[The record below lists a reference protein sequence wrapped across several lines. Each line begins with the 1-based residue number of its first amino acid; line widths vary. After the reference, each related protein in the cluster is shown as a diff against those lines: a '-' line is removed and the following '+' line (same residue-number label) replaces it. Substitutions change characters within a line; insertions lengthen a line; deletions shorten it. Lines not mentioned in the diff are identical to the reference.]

1 MSIYFELLKLIAN
14 SKRPAELLSY
24 LLKKAAEMQDNDR
37 T

>member
-14 SKRPAELLSY
+14 SKHPTELLSY